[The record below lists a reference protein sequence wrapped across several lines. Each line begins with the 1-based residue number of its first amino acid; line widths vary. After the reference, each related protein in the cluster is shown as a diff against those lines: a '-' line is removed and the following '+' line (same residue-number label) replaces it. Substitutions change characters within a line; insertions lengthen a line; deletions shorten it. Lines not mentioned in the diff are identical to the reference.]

1 MVPDIGMFIVRKGPT
16 FVVYVAVSV
25 LFCPAPSF
33 LNKIV
38 LVSNCDKS
46 WLERRFDQ
54 LDCGPLIEIDAG
66 KFVPVPQLLLIVLTS
81 VADPVGSEPFGR
93 IRIRIRP

>member
-1 MVPDIGMFIVRKGPT
+1 MSGSR
-16 FVVYVAVSV
+16 
-25 LFCPAPSF
+25 SF

-66 KFVPVPQLLLIVLTS
+66 KFVPVPQLLLIVLTI
-81 VADPVGSEPFGR
+81 VGGSGSDT
-93 IRIRIRP
+93 